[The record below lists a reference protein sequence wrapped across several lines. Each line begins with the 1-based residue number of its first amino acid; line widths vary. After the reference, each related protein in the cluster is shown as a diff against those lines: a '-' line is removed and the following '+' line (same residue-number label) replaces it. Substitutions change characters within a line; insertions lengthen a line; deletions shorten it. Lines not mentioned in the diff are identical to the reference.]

1 MSGIVVLIS
10 GRGSNLAA
18 MCNNANLVTQI
29 KCVIS
34 NNADAH
40 GLDIAKKFGI
50 PSCVISHKQYSTRE
64 EFDKQ
69 VAKTIDEYN
78 PQYVILA
85 GFMRILSSWFIN
97 HYLMRLVNIHPSL
110 LPSFIGVNAI
120 DQAFA
125 AKVKV
130 SGITIHFVTDK
141 LDSGPIIIQGIV
153 DATPYGSVEE
163 LAEKIHS
170 LEHVVYPF
178 AIHKLLTAKV
188 QVYEDG
194 LVVVEK
200 EDSDFKWLGELSNS
214 VFY

>member
-18 MCNNANLVTQI
+18 MCNNTNLVTQI

-34 NNADAH
+34 NNADAP

-50 PSCVISHKQYSTRE
+50 PSCVISHKQYATRE

-69 VAKTIDEYN
+69 LANTIDECN

-97 HYLMRLVNIHPSL
+97 HYPMRLVNIHPSL
-110 LPSFIGVNAI
+110 LPAFIGVNAI
-120 DQAFA
+120 NQAFA

-141 LDSGPIIIQGIV
+141 LDSGPIIAQAVVSGL
-153 DATPYGSVEE
+153 PCNNVEE
-163 LAEKIHS
+163 LANRIHA

-178 AIHKLLTAKV
+178 VIHKLITGKV
-188 QVYEDG
+188 QLSDR

-200 EDSDFKWLGELSNS
+200 EDSDFKWLGDLSNS